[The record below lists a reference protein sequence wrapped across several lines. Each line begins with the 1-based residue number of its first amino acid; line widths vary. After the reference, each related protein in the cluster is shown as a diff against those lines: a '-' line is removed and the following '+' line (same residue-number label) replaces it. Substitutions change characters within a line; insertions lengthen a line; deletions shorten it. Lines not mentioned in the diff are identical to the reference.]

1 MIIVWDEPK
10 RLANLYKHGFDFAE
24 LTEGFFASSVIVPAN
39 RGRSMAVGRLSNGV
53 IAVVFVF
60 LGREGLSV
68 ISMRTADSKERRL
81 LG

>member
-60 LGREGLSV
+60 VGRVGVWV
-68 ISMRTADSKERRL
+68 IYLRPPDSKDRRL